1 MKTLSQVQEFQQAF
15 EIPMP
20 KTPTMPARSSAECQ
34 HLGAY
39 AQRLKALSEELM
51 RACSTQERS
60 MPLLRLH
67 LIVEETSEL
76 AEALARGDL
85 VECLDA
91 LTDLR
96 YVCDGTTLC
105 LGLENVFEVGFD
117 EVHRSNMSKLV
128 DGRPVKNEA
137 GRVIKGEGYSPPDLQ
152 RVTTEAC

>member
-1 MKTLSQVQEFQQAF
+1 
-15 EIPMP
+15 
-20 KTPTMPARSSAECQ
+20 
-34 HLGAY
+34 
-39 AQRLKALSEELM
+39 
-51 RACSTQERS
+51 

-105 LGLENVFEVGFD
+105 LGLENVFEAGFD

-152 RVTTEAC
+152 RVMAEAC